1 MTSPV
6 ATDRGDPGDAAC
18 APAAPGARPSRHS
31 WRSRWRRSSARRPR
45 HPVVADAGGFVRWG
59 VLYARVV
66 HDLAASATI
75 GLLIHA
81 AYLVPETTRTNRR
94 VTATRLAGIAAGLWA
109 LAGGGGCAC
118 WGWPT

>member
-6 ATDRGDPGDAAC
+6 ARTVDAPSAPSAPLGRVPLLALVVAALVALPLAAVIGEAATAPVVGDPGA
-18 APAAPGARPSRHS
+18 
-31 WRSRWRRSSARRPR
+31 
-45 HPVVADAGGFVRWG
+45 FVRWG

-66 HDLAASATI
+66 HDLAAAVTV
-75 GLLIHA
+75 GLLVHA

-109 LAGGGGCAC
+109 LAGAAGAVLGM
-118 WGWPT
+118 